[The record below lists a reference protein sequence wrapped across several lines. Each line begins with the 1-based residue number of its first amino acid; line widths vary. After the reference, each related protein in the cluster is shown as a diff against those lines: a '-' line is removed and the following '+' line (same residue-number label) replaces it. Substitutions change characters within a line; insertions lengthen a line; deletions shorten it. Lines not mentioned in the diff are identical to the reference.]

1 MNKRFKRLDLNS
13 LEDIPSNGMKSASI
27 KTVYQQQVAKLIF
40 RRGMSYA
47 QQQDYK
53 QAVEAFTQAIE
64 KGYACT
70 AEALVR
76 RGISRIQLKDRKGAI
91 ADFEAVIAT
100 AEAQTQAPNNNLP
113 VAQAYHYRGRLRQ
126 QSGNEAGALADW
138 STAIDCC
145 SHYGVPHYHRA
156 LVLLEQGLHA
166 EALTDFDAA
175 IQANPTMAIAYFH
188 RGNLRH
194 QLGDILGAVAD
205 WELAACNDFSL
216 EAAKQKLEKIQKA
229 AYDAQLTEVLTQPL
243 TEKGLTVKVKH
254 SHPQNSAKVGA
265 QLDIHVHREVGTGV
279 SYYDLPNLIRE
290 HLVPLHLADVTHFQ
304 IIGRVGDVN
313 RPDWRQSY
321 ELYKGQPCPPSNW
334 QAAIS
339 TLFLFPPF
347 AIPAFIQAAQV
358 QQYYKKGQYIQAL
371 SASKAVKGLCI
382 AGSITLGFFT
392 LLPLGYAAYDSMKA
406 SPTFNVAEHPEDT
419 QNRPY
424 HEIFKN

>member
-1 MNKRFKRLDLNS
+1 MHYP
-13 LEDIPSNGMKSASI
+13 LEGIQNNRMKPTSI
-27 KTVYQQQVAKLIF
+27 KTVCQRQVAKVMF

-53 QAVEAFTQAIE
+53 QAIEAFTQAIE
-64 KGYACT
+64 KGYRCT
-70 AEALVR
+70 AEAQVR
-76 RGISRIQLKDRKGAI
+76 RGISRIQLKDIEGAI
-91 ADFEAVIAT
+91 ADFEAIIT
-100 AEAQTQAPNNNLP
+100 AAETQSVTPKNNLP

-138 STAIDCC
+138 SAAIDAC
-145 SHYGVPHYHRA
+145 SHYHAPHYHRA
-156 LVLLEQGLHA
+156 LVHLSQGLHTK
-166 EALTDFDAA
+166 ALEDFDAA
-175 IQANPTMAIAYFH
+175 IQASPTMAIAYFH

-194 QLGDILGAVAD
+194 QLGDIPGAATD
-205 WELAACNDFSL
+205 WELAICNDFSL
-216 EAAKQKLEKIQKA
+216 EAAKQKLERIQKA
-229 AYDAQLTEVLTQPL
+229 AYDAQHTEVLSAPL
-243 TEKGLTVKVKH
+243 AARGLTVKVQH
-254 SHPQNSAKVGA
+254 SGA
-265 QLDIHVHREVGTGV
+265 QLDIHVHREVGTGI
-279 SYYDLPNLIRE
+279 SYYALPDLIRE

-304 IIGRVGDVN
+304 LIGHVGDVN

-321 ELYKGQPCPPSNW
+321 DLYKGQPCPPSNW

-371 SASKAVKGLCI
+371 SASKAVKGLCV

-392 LLPLGYAAYDSMKA
+392 LLPLGYAAYDSMKET
-406 SPTFNVAEHPEDT
+406 PTFRIAESAEGSTAPSGT
-419 QNRPY
+419 AQNRPY